1 MMKLRNF
8 VAVACMASA
17 VWSMSAC
24 SEEEMQGQ
32 KAQGVQTIVASVGGP
47 ETRTWVGDDEQEVLW
62 SENDAF
68 GVFYTKNEAQPSE
81 SKFLEYKIKAGEEN
95 KASGTFELQGDAAGY
110 TMGTY
115 AVYPYQASM
124 TFSEGKLAMTMNG
137 TNPLAHTKNSN
148 GPMFAE
154 IPEGEPDNIRFHHL
168 AALLKVTLNQMPE
181 GAKQLKVTASNII
194 AGDFTASLSEPEP
207 ELVAAQD
214 NTAEAN
220 KSVTVTLPAYTKGES
235 LTFYVPLPTGMY
247 ARLNVSLLGET
258 DNIIY
263 TRSWSDIDVKKADL
277 LTAALDV
284 VTIDATAPTD
294 INSALA
300 AAITAPVSEEST
312 TNIALTGAINTET
325 TATAAIEI
333 PVIERSNASLAF
345 TNLTSTAEKP
355 LVLKAATGEGEPSAE
370 AVNKVSV
377 AVPEVEAAA
386 APSLTITMP
395 KTTVTLGSINEK
407 AVYNKVIA
415 KTAANTI
422 IVAAGVTVKELE
434 IAGGN
439 VEIYGTVEK
448 LTISTDNAATE
459 ITVASGGAADIR
471 TVVDADGKFKFTST
485 WDGTSAVKPAI
496 ASGMETYNIYTAA
509 QLASFQL
516 KVVPTESTGAN
527 LSATIDKNIKLYADI
542 DLGNKPWVGMVLG
555 ENCLF
560 EGVKHKEVAPVISNV
575 LVTEH
580 ALTETSIYTPE
591 ACVGLFAVTK
601 RNSQIKYITV
611 DGFKSQDKGADAKW
625 SGALVGYSYGTT
637 LYEGCTAKNVTIQ
650 SEALMAYRIGGLIGF
665 IGNAPGKEMDLTV
678 EVKDCHAENV
688 TIKGGFCLAGLVG
701 SIQGGANR
709 TFIGCTT
716 SGVDLAIPKTS
727 SALEGAWSGSTF
739 YAPYKWWAG
748 YMSLFV
754 GEINMGG
761 TVTFT
766 SCEAKDAAF
775 TSEKL
780 TSFGY
785 DDIADYSYGKDA
797 TQEAIDAAIAGAKHY
812 KLADSQSK
820 LLPACV
826 DRGTVVV
833 GDKTLV
839 DGEDYNLFT
848 KIQNQ

>member
-8 VAVACMASA
+8 MAVACMASA

-32 KAQGVQTIVASVGGP
+32 KAQGVRTIVASVGGP
-47 ETRTWVGDDEQEVLW
+47 ETRTWVGNNEKEVLW

-68 GVFYTKNEAQPSE
+68 GVLYTNNESPSTD
-81 SKFLEYKIKAGEEN
+81 SKFFKYEINDGDAN
-95 KASGTFELQGDAAGY
+95 KASATFELKGNASGY

-115 AVYPYQASM
+115 AVYPYQDLM
-124 TFSEGKLAMTMNG
+124 TISEDELAVTMNESPI
-137 TNPLAHTKNSN
+137 THTKNSN
-148 GPMFAE
+148 GPMYAV
-154 IPEGEPDNIRFHHL
+154 ISGGEPNNVRFHHL
-168 AALLKVTLNQMPE
+168 AALLKVTLNNMPE
-181 GAKQLKVTASNII
+181 KATQLKVTASNII
-194 AGDFTASLSEPEP
+194 AGKFTATLSGSEPK
-207 ELVAAQD
+207 LVAAQG
-214 NTAEAN
+214 NTDPAN
-220 KSVTVTLPAYTKGES
+220 KSVTVNLPGYTSGES
-235 LTFYVPLPTGMY
+235 VTFYVPLPAGMY
-247 ARLNVSLLGET
+247 ANLNVSLLGET
-258 DNIIY
+258 SNIMY
-263 TRSWSDIDVKKADL
+263 TKSWSDIDVKKADL

-284 VTIDATAPTD
+284 VTIDATAPSD
-294 INSALA
+294 INNALA
-300 AAITAPVSEEST
+300 NAIKTPETT
-312 TNIALTGAINTET
+312 TNIALTGAIDTKT
-325 TATAAIEI
+325 TDAIEI

-345 TNLTSTAEKP
+345 TNLTSTTEKP
-355 LVLKAATGEGEPSAE
+355 LVLKAAGDGGEASTE
-370 AVNKVSV
+370 AVNKVSI
-377 AVPEVEAAA
+377 AVPEVEANA
-386 APSLTITMP
+386 APSLTITLP

-415 KTAANTI
+415 KTATNTI

-439 VEIYGTVEK
+439 VEIYGIVEK
-448 LTISTDNAATE
+448 LTISAGNTADE

-471 TVVDADGKFKFTST
+471 TVVDTDSKFKFTST
-485 WDGTSAVKPAI
+485 WDGTSAVEPTI
-496 ASGMETYNIYTAA
+496 ASDAKTYNIYTAA

-516 KVVPTESTGAN
+516 KEVPTSSTGAN
-527 LSATIDKNIKLYADI
+527 LPATIEKNIKLYTDI
-542 DLGNKPWVGMVLG
+542 DLANKPWVGMVLG
-555 ENCLF
+555 ETFIF

-650 SEALMAYRIGGLIGF
+650 SDALMAYRIGGLIGF
-665 IGNAPGKEMDLTV
+665 IGNAPGNDTDLAV

-701 SIQGGANR
+701 SIQGSANR
-709 TFIGCTT
+709 TFTGCTT
-716 SGVDLAIPKTS
+716 SGVDLAIPETS
-727 SALEGAWSGSTF
+727 AALKGAWSGSTF
-739 YAPYKWWAG
+739 YAPYRWWAG

-754 GEINMGG
+754 GEINMSK

-766 SCEAKDAAF
+766 DCVAKDAAF
-775 TSEKL
+775 TPEKL

-785 DDIADYSYGKDA
+785 DDIADYSYGKNA
-797 TQEAIDAAIAGAKHY
+797 TQEAIDAAIANAKHY
-812 KLADSQSK
+812 KLADSKSK

-826 DRGTVVV
+826 DKGTVVV
-833 GDKTLV
+833 GGKELAS
-839 DGEDYNLFT
+839 GADYNLFT
-848 KIQNQ
+848 KIQK

>member
-8 VAVACMASA
+8 MAVACMASA

-32 KAQGVQTIVASVGGP
+32 KAQGVRTIVASVGGS
-47 ETRTWVGDDEQEVLW
+47 ETRTWVGDDEKEVLW

-68 GVFYTKNEAQPSE
+68 GVLYTNNELSSPE
-81 SKFLEYKIKAGEEN
+81 SKFFEYKIKAEDAD
-95 KASGTFELQGDAAGY
+95 KASATFELQEEVSGY
-110 TMGTY
+110 AMGTY
-115 AVYPYQASM
+115 AVYPYQDLM
-124 TFSEGKLAMTMNG
+124 TISEGKLTMTMNES
-137 TNPLAHTKNSN
+137 PVAHTKNSN
-148 GPMFAE
+148 GPMYAV
-154 IPEGEPDNIRFHHL
+154 ISGGEPNNVRFHHL
-168 AALLKVTLNQMPE
+168 AALLKVTLNNMPG
-181 GAKQLKVTASNII
+181 GAQQLKVTASNII
-194 AGDFTASLSEPEP
+194 AGKFTATLSGPEP
-207 ELVAAQD
+207 KLVAAQG
-214 NTAEAN
+214 NTDPAN
-220 KSVTVTLPAYTKGES
+220 KSVTVNLPGYTSGES
-235 LTFYVPLPTGMY
+235 VTFYVPLPAGMY
-247 ARLNVSLLGET
+247 ANLNVSLLGET
-258 DNIIY
+258 SNIMY
-263 TRSWSDIDVKKADL
+263 TKSWSDIDVKKADL

-284 VTIDATAPTD
+284 VTIAATTPTD

-300 AAITAPVSEEST
+300 NAIKTPVSGETT
-312 TNIALTGAINTET
+312 TNIALTGEIDTENTT
-325 TATAAIEI
+325 TDAIEI
-333 PVIERSNASLAF
+333 PVIACSNASLAF
-345 TNLTSTAEKP
+345 TNLTSTTEKP
-355 LVLKAATGEGEPSAE
+355 LVLQAADGEGESSTE
-370 AVNKVSV
+370 AVNKVSI
-377 AVPEVEAAA
+377 AVPEVEAGA
-386 APSLTITMP
+386 APSLTITLP

-415 KTAANTI
+415 KTATNTI

-439 VEIYGTVEK
+439 VEIYGIVEK
-448 LTISTDNAATE
+448 LTISAGNTADE
-459 ITVASGGAADIR
+459 ITVASGGAADIW
-471 TVVDADGKFKFTST
+471 TVVDTDSKFKFTST
-485 WDGTSAVKPAI
+485 WDGTSAVEPTIVSDAK
-496 ASGMETYNIYTAA
+496 TYNIYTAA

-516 KVVPTESTGAN
+516 KEVPTSSTGAN
-527 LSATIDKNIKLYADI
+527 LPATIEKNIKLYTDI
-542 DLGNKPWVGMVLG
+542 DLANKPWVGMVLG
-555 ENCLF
+555 ETFIF

-650 SEALMAYRIGGLIGF
+650 SDALMAYRIGGLIGF
-665 IGNAPGKEMDLTV
+665 IGNAPGNDTDLAV

-701 SIQGGANR
+701 SIQGSANR
-709 TFIGCTT
+709 TFTGCTT
-716 SGVDLAIPKTS
+716 SGVDLAIPETS
-727 SALEGAWSGSTF
+727 AALKGAWSGSTF
-739 YAPYKWWAG
+739 YAPYRWWAG

-754 GEINMGG
+754 GEINMSK

-766 SCEAKDAAF
+766 DCVAKDAAF
-775 TSEKL
+775 TPEKL

-797 TQEAIDAAIAGAKHY
+797 TQEAIDAAIANAKHY
-812 KLADSQSK
+812 KLEDSKNK

-826 DRGTVVV
+826 DKGTVVV
-833 GDKTLV
+833 DGKELV
-839 DGEDYNLFT
+839 SGEDYNLFT
-848 KIQNQ
+848 KL